1 MTQNSNSVKRKLF
14 CYFFLKLGN
23 IHEAGI
29 KAGFPE
35 KDAYIEGIKTLEL
48 PTYRTLLTR
57 ISETI
62 RQPPVNFIQSGLER
76 LAFGSTND
84 CIKLMLSDEPLED
97 SEIDRLNLFNVSE
110 IKRVKGGGLELKFF
124 DRQKAL
130 EKMFEFANSS
140 VSSNSALS
148 LIEALSAPETFS
160 GIDTEAD
167 TDEA

>member
-1 MTQNSNSVKRKLF
+1 
-14 CYFFLKLGN
+14 
-23 IHEAGI
+23 
-29 KAGFPE
+29 
-35 KDAYIEGIKTLEL
+35 
-48 PTYRTLLTR
+48 
-57 ISETI
+57 
-62 RQPPVNFIQSGLER
+62 
-76 LAFGSTND
+76 
-84 CIKLMLSDEPLED
+84 MLSDEPPED

-130 EKMFEFANSS
+130 EKMFEFANSF